1 MFKKRKPSE
10 FIRRHLDG
18 SGSGFELDD
27 LVSLGRPE
35 LEDVAQEVIAISFRH
50 RTPEYPVGIANPSAE
65 PELRA
70 MAERLEAEGR

>member
-35 LEDVAQEVIAISFRH
+35 LEDVAQEVIAIASRH
-50 RTPEYPVGIANPSAE
+50 RTPEYPVGIANPNAE
-65 PELRA
+65 PELLA
-70 MAERLEAEGR
+70 LAERLEAEGR